1 MNFQTMNKQRKFV
14 LISALIGVIATF
26 LPWWSFST
34 FGYGYSINGFH
45 GLGILAF
52 LCFVAAGILA
62 YMDDQTITLDKTKW
76 MATLIAGAIAA
87 LIIIY
92 YIISTSSVYNALGF
106 GIYLAAVAA
115 LGIVLSAFLF
125 RSPTDD
131 IKGGFDSLRNDIS
144 NRMKSDTHTTH
155 SNSGTHSTHN
165 TNTPTTNRD
174 PANTGYSNTG
184 STTTGPINTGYTNTP
199 DAEKPSPTNE
209 DPRRDIDDNNNPPS
223 NPPM

>member
-1 MNFQTMNKQRKFV
+1 MNFQTMSKQRKFV
-14 LISALIGVIATF
+14 LIAALVGVVATF

-34 FGYGYSINGFH
+34 FGYAYSINGFH

-52 LCFVAAGILA
+52 LCFVAAGVMA
-62 YMDDQTITLDKTKW
+62 YMDDQTTNLNKTKW
-76 MATLIAGAIAA
+76 MATLIAGGIAT
-87 LIIIY
+87 LIILY
-92 YIISTSSVYNALGF
+92 YMVGSGSVLSTLGI
-106 GIYLAAVAA
+106 GIYLSALAA

-155 SNSGTHSTHN
+155 SNSGTHN
-165 TNTPTTNRD
+165 TNTPSTNRD
-174 PANTGYSNTG
+174 TSNTGYSDTG
-184 STTTGPINTGYTNTP
+184 STSTGPINTGYTNTP
-199 DAEKPSPTNE
+199 DAEKPSHPN
-209 DPRRDIDDNNNPPS
+209 DLRRDIDDRNNPPS

>member
-1 MNFQTMNKQRKFV
+1 MNFQTMSKQRKFV
-14 LISALIGVIATF
+14 LIAALVGVVATF

-34 FGYGYSINGFH
+34 FGYAYSINGFH

-52 LCFVAAGILA
+52 LCFVAAGVMA
-62 YMDDQTITLDKTKW
+62 YMDDQTTNLNKTKW
-76 MATLIAGAIAA
+76 MATLIAGGIAT
-87 LIIIY
+87 LIILY
-92 YIISTSSVYNALGF
+92 YIVGSGSVMSTLGI
-106 GIYLAAVAA
+106 GIYLSALAA

-155 SNSGTHSTHN
+155 SNSGTHTPHN
-165 TNTPTTNRD
+165 TNTPSTNRD
-174 PANTGYSNTG
+174 TSNTGYSDTG
-184 STTTGPINTGYTNTP
+184 STSTGPINTDYTNRP
-199 DAEKPSPTNE
+199 DAEKPSHPN
-209 DPRRDIDDNNNPPS
+209 DQRRDIDDRNNPPS

>member
-1 MNFQTMNKQRKFV
+1 MNFQTMSKQRKFV
-14 LISALIGVIATF
+14 LIAALVGVVATF

-34 FGYGYSINGFH
+34 FGYAYSINGFH

-52 LCFVAAGILA
+52 LCFVAAGVMA
-62 YMDDQTITLDKTKW
+62 YMDDQTTNLNKTKW
-76 MATLIAGAIAA
+76 MATLIAGGIAT
-87 LIIIY
+87 LIILY
-92 YIISTSSVYNALGF
+92 YMVGSGSVLSTLGI
-106 GIYLAAVAA
+106 GIYLSALAA

-155 SNSGTHSTHN
+155 SNSGTHN
-165 TNTPTTNRD
+165 TNTPSTNRD
-174 PANTGYSNTG
+174 TSNTGYSDTG
-184 STTTGPINTGYTNTP
+184 STSTGPINTDYTNRP
-199 DAEKPSPTNE
+199 DAEKPSHPN
-209 DPRRDIDDNNNPPS
+209 DQRRDIDDRNNPPS

>member
-1 MNFQTMNKQRKFV
+1 MNFQTMSKQRKFV
-14 LISALIGVIATF
+14 LIAALVGVVATF

-34 FGYGYSINGFH
+34 FGYAYSINGFH

-52 LCFVAAGILA
+52 LCFVAAGVMA
-62 YMDDQTITLDKTKW
+62 YMDDQTTNLNKTKW
-76 MATLIAGAIAA
+76 MATLIAGGIAT
-87 LIIIY
+87 LIILY
-92 YIISTSSVYNALGF
+92 YMVGSGSVMSTLGI
-106 GIYLAAVAA
+106 GIYLSALAA

-155 SNSGTHSTHN
+155 SNSGTHN
-165 TNTPTTNRD
+165 TNTPSPNRD
-174 PANTGYSNTG
+174 TSNTGYSDTG
-184 STTTGPINTGYTNTP
+184 STSTGPINTGYTNTP
-199 DAEKPSPTNE
+199 DAEKPSHPN
-209 DPRRDIDDNNNPPS
+209 DLRRDIDDRNNPPS

>member
-1 MNFQTMNKQRKFV
+1 MNFQTMSKQRKFV
-14 LISALIGVIATF
+14 LIAALVGVVATF

-34 FGYGYSINGFH
+34 FGYAYSINGFH

-52 LCFVAAGILA
+52 LCFVAAGVMA
-62 YMDDQTITLDKTKW
+62 YMDDQTTNLNKTKW
-76 MATLIAGAIAA
+76 MATLIAGGIAT
-87 LIIIY
+87 LIILY
-92 YIISTSSVYNALGF
+92 YMVGSGSVLSTLGI
-106 GIYLAAVAA
+106 GIYLSALAA

-155 SNSGTHSTHN
+155 SNSGTHTTHN
-165 TNTPTTNRD
+165 TNTPSTNRD
-174 PANTGYSNTG
+174 TSNTGYSDTG
-184 STTTGPINTGYTNTP
+184 STSTGPINTGYTNTP
-199 DAEKPSPTNE
+199 DAEKPSHPN
-209 DPRRDIDDNNNPPS
+209 DLRRDIDDRNNPPS

>member
-1 MNFQTMNKQRKFV
+1 MSKQRKFV
-14 LISALIGVIATF
+14 LIAALVGVVATF

-34 FGYGYSINGFH
+34 FGYAYSINGFH

-52 LCFVAAGILA
+52 LCFVAAGVMA
-62 YMDDQTITLDKTKW
+62 YMDDQTTNLNKTKW
-76 MATLIAGAIAA
+76 MATLIAGGIAT
-87 LIIIY
+87 LIILY
-92 YIISTSSVYNALGF
+92 YMVGSGSVLSTLGI
-106 GIYLAAVAA
+106 GIYLSALAA

-155 SNSGTHSTHN
+155 SNSGTHN
-165 TNTPTTNRD
+165 TNTPSTNRD
-174 PANTGYSNTG
+174 TSNTGYSDTG
-184 STTTGPINTGYTNTP
+184 STSTGPINTGYTNTP
-199 DAEKPSPTNE
+199 DAEKPSHPN
-209 DPRRDIDDNNNPPS
+209 DPRRDIDDRNNPPS

>member
-1 MNFQTMNKQRKFV
+1 MSKQRKFV
-14 LISALIGVIATF
+14 LIAALVGVVATF

-34 FGYGYSINGFH
+34 FGYAYSINGFH

-52 LCFVAAGILA
+52 LCFVAAGVMA
-62 YMDDQTITLDKTKW
+62 YMDDQTTNLNKTKW
-76 MATLIAGAIAA
+76 MATLIAGGIAT
-87 LIIIY
+87 LIILY
-92 YIISTSSVYNALGF
+92 YMVGSGSVMSTLGL
-106 GIYLAAVAA
+106 GIYLSALAA

-155 SNSGTHSTHN
+155 SNSGTHN
-165 TNTPTTNRD
+165 TNTPSTNRD
-174 PANTGYSNTG
+174 TSNTGYSDTG
-184 STTTGPINTGYTNTP
+184 STSTGPINTGYTNTP
-199 DAEKPSPTNE
+199 DAEKPSHPN
-209 DPRRDIDDNNNPPS
+209 DLRRDIDDRNNPPS